1 MMGGADCRKQAT
13 CAGHPGVRQRLHPP
27 ARHWPHP
34 RLGHSRRARGAR
46 TCATLTAVAATAVLL
61 GACELT
67 EVTLAESDDV
77 VIAET
82 RLVLNL
88 ESGDRAASLNVYAY
102 LHRTLSAARADEVE
116 GAIVRLSGAS
126 GAVVHL
132 DPTEDGNACLS
143 YDPDEPN
150 EDVGSCYRAV
160 VSPSPFVPRE
170 VIELEV
176 VLADGSTL
184 TASSQIPGVFDFI
197 GLTHEDGHCR
207 IEPGT
212 NYRFN
217 WTEAAGTWSYL
228 SDTWIRG
235 LPEALAGQ
243 DIEVPDSVYL
253 TGFGIGQEDTDVL
266 FPGEYGLFDVVDDVE
281 TDLLRILDDGLPGGT
296 WGKVAFAA
304 TDRNWVN
311 WIRGG
316 NFNPSG
322 IIRIPSVFGDG
333 TGFFG
338 TATQRVLHVRAAPG
352 GDGMPPLC
360 GPPEPPES

>member
-1 MMGGADCRKQAT
+1 MMGGALRRRERAP
-13 CAGHPGVRQRLHPP
+13 AGRRWLHPG
-27 ARHWPHP
+27 
-34 RLGHSRRARGAR
+34 LGPSRRPRGSGLCAALSAV
-46 TCATLTAVAATAVLL
+46 TAATLLL
-61 GACELT
+61 GGCELT
-67 EVTLAESDDV
+67 EVTLAESEDV

-82 RLVLNL
+82 RLILNYDS
-88 ESGDRAASLNVYAY
+88 EDAAPRLSVYTY

-116 GAIVRLSGAS
+116 GATVRVSGAS

-132 DPTEDGNACLS
+132 APAESGGDCLS
-143 YDPDEPN
+143 HDAENPN
-150 EDVGSCYRAV
+150 EDVGSCYRAAA
-160 VSPSPFVPRE
+160 SPSPFAPRE
-170 VIELEV
+170 VVDLEV
-176 VLADGSTL
+176 TLADGSTL
-184 TASSQIPGVFDFI
+184 TASSRIPGAFEFV
-197 GLTHEDGHCR
+197 GLTQEDGHCR
-207 IEPGT
+207 LEPDT

-235 LPEALAGQ
+235 LPEALAGE
-243 DIEVPDSVYL
+243 DVEAPDSLYL
-253 TGFGIGQEDTDVL
+253 SGFGIGQEDTDVL
-266 FPGEYGLFDVVDDVE
+266 FPGEYGLFDIADE
-281 TDLLRILDDGLPGGT
+281 ANADLLRILDDGLPGGA

-322 IIRIPSVFGDG
+322 IIRIPSVFGEG

-338 TATQRVLHVRAAPG
+338 TATQRVLHVQAGPG

-360 GPPEPPES
+360 GPAAPPDA